1 MRSTRQPVSR
11 RELDAK
17 LRRLFGLLAGVLTPA
32 QLDDVTAFWG
42 QSEWNLAIELAA
54 RLVAERRQPIEPA
67 LHDLLV
73 ELLAHTEHAGAYEA
87 ALAPL
92 RTPTR

>member
-1 MRSTRQPVSR
+1 MSR
-11 RELDAK
+11 RDLDPK

-42 QSEWNLAIELAA
+42 QSEWDLAIELAA
-54 RLVAERRQPIEPA
+54 RLVAERGRPIEPA

-73 ELLAHTEHAGAYEA
+73 ELLAHTEYAGAHEA
-87 ALAPL
+87 ALAAL
-92 RTPTR
+92 RMPTG